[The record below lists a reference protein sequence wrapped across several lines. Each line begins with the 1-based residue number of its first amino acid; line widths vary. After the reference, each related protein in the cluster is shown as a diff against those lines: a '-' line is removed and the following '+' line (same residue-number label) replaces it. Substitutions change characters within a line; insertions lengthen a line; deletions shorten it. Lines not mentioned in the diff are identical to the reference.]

1 MRKMA
6 IAKSTEWYNDFIDVP
21 TLVDEILHC
30 RSDKPVDKL
39 AAMLHNYIC
48 NASAESNGSL
58 MDNEDVITC
67 IDDAL
72 SGMDMN
78 LDDEN
83 IQINHNVVDINGTA
97 WIQISIVSY
106 GEEVLSAQYNVLMA
120 RAMYRKRKLQL
131 AQMKQ
136 KQEAK

>member
-30 RSDKPVDKL
+30 RPDKPVDKL

-48 NASAESNGSL
+48 NASAESSGSL